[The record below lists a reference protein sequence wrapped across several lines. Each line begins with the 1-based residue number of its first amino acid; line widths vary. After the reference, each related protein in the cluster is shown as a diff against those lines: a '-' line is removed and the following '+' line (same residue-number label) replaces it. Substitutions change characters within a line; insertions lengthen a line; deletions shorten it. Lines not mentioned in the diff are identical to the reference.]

1 MESKENLPTT
11 YEETALID
19 VEGALREWDVYQ
31 ELTEKLLTED
41 DYQTTKNGGKFKKK
55 SAWRKYMKAFRLSD
69 TVLEKEIIKDDNGKT
84 TEASFLVKVWS
95 PDGRKGE
102 GWGNCSLQ
110 EPKRFTKPNHDIPS
124 TAMTRAINR
133 AVSDLI
139 GAGEVSAEEMEGVF
153 ENKPKKQPKKP
164 TRKPTPKNKPPETKE
179 PENTQDAEISEEIQ
193 PDTIFKDNPAGLQV
207 CELLTDEKKPLT
219 TRNIRRKAVTLCDE
233 EIITKDDK
241 KAIYKA
247 LTGK

>member
-1 MESKENLPTT
+1 
-11 YEETALID
+11 LID
-19 VEGALREWDVYQ
+19 VEGALQEWEVYQ
-31 ELTEKLLTED
+31 DLTTKLLNDT
-41 DYQTTKNGGKFKKK
+41 DYQSIGDKRFKKK
-55 SAWRKYMKAFRLSD
+55 SAWRKYMRAFKLSD
-69 TVLEKEIIKDDNGKT
+69 EVLEKEIIKDDTGKV

-95 PDGRKGE
+95 PDGRSAQ
-102 GWGNCSLQ
+102 GWGNCSKF
-110 EPKRFTKPNHDIPS
+110 ENRRFSKINHDIPS

-139 GAGEVSAEEMEGVF
+139 GAGEVSAEEMEGT
-153 ENKPKKQPKKP
+153 PTKKQPKKP
-164 TRKPTPKNKPPETKE
+164 TRKPTPKNKSPETKE
-179 PENTQDAEISEEIQ
+179 PEHVQDAEISEEIQ

-207 CELLTDEKKPLT
+207 CKLLTDEKKPLT